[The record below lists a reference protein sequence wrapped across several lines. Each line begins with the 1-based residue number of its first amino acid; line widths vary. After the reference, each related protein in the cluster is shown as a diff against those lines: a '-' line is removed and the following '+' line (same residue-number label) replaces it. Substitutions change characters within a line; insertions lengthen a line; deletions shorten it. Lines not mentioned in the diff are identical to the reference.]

1 MTFILFAKI
10 LGFAI
15 DKPMSTPNQLNCK
28 KRFILFGT
36 IFATPSVGDV
46 APPIRRSGKIGKD
59 TTFC

>member
-36 IFATPSVGDV
+36 IFATPSVGVV